1 MGRPDFTEELAALPV
16 LLARQIDLTGEPYV
30 APMIHDA
37 DGLSEHLP
45 AICNAIQSRLSSRQ
59 LEATYQRCLAL
70 ELESAG
76 VWVALEVSVALTYK
90 SQQVG
95 TRRADCV
102 LTTEDGSR
110 AVIELKAVARLS
122 SEHLRQLEFYM
133 VAFDINDGYLVNFPH
148 DSGFPEE
155 LSGVR
160 NPRIFSVRVLSG
172 VDEQLSDRVTRGKHA
187 DACVQVVKVTRALPG
202 VPPALASPTPSPPAA
217 EFYGVTKA
225 GTPCKVYLKVAGPRV
240 ITFVIVLGPLP
251 DHLRICRRV

>member
-102 LTTEDGSR
+102 LTTEEGSR
-110 AVIELKAVARLS
+110 AVVELKAVACLT

-133 VAFDINDGYLVNFPH
+133 VAFDITHGYLVNFPH
-148 DSGFPEE
+148 DSGFLE
-155 LSGVR
+155 LSEDNGARSVF
-160 NPRIFSVRVLSG
+160 NVRVLSG
-172 VDEQLSDRVTRGKHA
+172 VDAQLSDRVTRGQHA
-187 DACVQVVKVTRALPG
+187 DSSVQVVQVTRVISLPG
-202 VPPALASPTPSPPAA
+202 VQLGIASPPGSRATPAA
-217 EFYGVTKA
+217 VAVYGVTKLGKA
-225 GTPCKVYLKVAGPRV
+225 CKVCLKEQGFCKMHENQKP
-240 ITFVIVLGPLP
+240 
-251 DHLRICRRV
+251 